1 MKKLDKIIIGVI
13 AAVVVVVAGIYF
25 LGGFGSNK
33 SASSNKASSYKPK
46 VIKVAYAT
54 TNFPITYQNSKK
66 QGDGYDV
73 AIMREIDKQLP
84 QYKFEYVGTS
94 DDDVLIGVKS
104 GKYQVGVKNIFYTA
118 DRAKTYLFPKN
129 YFGVSDSG
137 FVVRTKDKDKFGG
150 LAKLAQNKGKLVP
163 IAPQNGQYAV
173 IADYNKN
180 NDQKIDLGS
189 ADTFVVSDA
198 LKWVNEGR
206 YDAFFAIRPMFEA
219 NVEKKNGANADL
231 KGKLTYVTLGG
242 IKTYPL
248 FNKDQKEF
256 AAAYDK
262 AIKKIIDSGKASELS
277 EKYFGQDNFKLLDQP
292 FK

>member
-1 MKKLDKIIIGVI
+1 MIKKRMIQIIVLSLTT
-13 AAVVVVVAGIYF
+13 VVAGVFAI
-25 LGGFGSNK
+25 LGF
-33 SASSNKASSYKPK
+33 ARPAQA
-46 VIKVAYAT
+46 VTTVKVAYAT
-54 TNFPITYQNSKK
+54 TNYPITYQNSNK

-73 AIMREIDKQLP
+73 AIMKAVDKALP
-84 QYKFEYVGTS
+84 QYKFKYTGTS

-104 GKYQVGVKNIFYTA
+104 GKYAVGVKNIFYTA

-137 FVVRTKDKDKFGG
+137 FVVRTKDK
-150 LAKLAQNKGKLVP
+150 AKYDSLKKLTKNHGKLVP

-173 IADYNKN
+173 IADYNKKHTP
-180 NDQKIDLGS
+180 KIKLGS

-206 YDAFFAIRPMFEA
+206 YDAFFAIKPMFQA

-248 FNKDQKEF
+248 FNKDQKKL
-256 AAAYDK
+256 AAAYDQ
-262 AIKKIIDSGKASELS
+262 AIKKIIASGEASKIS
-277 EKYFGQDNFKLLDQP
+277 KKYFGQDNFKLLNQKFD
-292 FK
+292 

>member
-1 MKKLDKIIIGVI
+1 MKKLDRIIIGII
-13 AAVVVVVAGIYF
+13 ALAVVVVGGAYF
-25 LGGFGSNK
+25 LGGFGSNE
-33 SASSNKASSYKPK
+33 SASSDKPSAESPK

-54 TNFPITYQNSKK
+54 TNFPITYQNNKK

-73 AIMREIDKQLP
+73 AIMREVDKQLP

-118 DRAKTYLFPKN
+118 DRAKTYLFPKH

-137 FVVRTKDKDKFGG
+137 FVVRAKDKEKFGG
-150 LAKLAQNKGKLVP
+150 LAKLAQNNGKLVP

-180 NDQKIDLGS
+180 NNPNINLGS

-206 YDAFFAIRPMFEA
+206 YDAYFAIRPMFEA
-219 NVEKKNGANADL
+219 NVEKKKGANADL

-248 FNKDQKEF
+248 FNKNQKEL

-262 AIKKIIDSGKASELS
+262 AITKIIDSGKASELS

>member
-1 MKKLDKIIIGVI
+1 MKKLDKIIIGIV
-13 AAVVVVVAGIYF
+13 AVVVIVFAGIYF
-25 LGGFGSNK
+25 IGNHGSNK
-33 SASSNKASSYKPK
+33 AQSSGKASSNKPT

-73 AIMREIDKQLP
+73 AVMREVDKLLP
-84 QYKFEYVGTS
+84 QYKFDYVGTS

-104 GKYQVGVKNIFYTA
+104 DKYQVGVKNVFYTA
-118 DRAKTYLFPKN
+118 DRAKTYLYPKN
-129 YFGVSDSG
+129 YLGVSDSG

-150 LAKLAQNKGKLVP
+150 LAKLANNKGKLVP

-173 IADYNKN
+173 IADYNKTHN
-180 NDQKIDLGS
+180 PKIDLGS

-206 YDAFFAIRPMFEA
+206 YDAFFAIRPMYEA

-248 FNKDQKEF
+248 FNKDQKAL

-262 AIKKIIDSGKASELS
+262 AIKKVIDSGKAAQLS
-277 EKYFGQDNFKLLDQP
+277 EKYFGQDNFKLLNKP

>member
-1 MKKLDKIIIGVI
+1 MKINRLKSRMLLAFALGITVGGLFVGKIDRVD
-13 AAVVVVVAGIYF
+13 AA
-25 LGGFGSNK
+25 
-33 SASSNKASSYKPK
+33 K
-46 VIKVAYAT
+46 VKTIKVAYAT
-54 TNFPITYQNSKK
+54 TNYPITYQNAKK

-73 AIMREIDKQLP
+73 AIMKAIDKKLP
-84 QYKFEYVGTS
+84 QYKFKYIGTS

-104 GKYQVGVKNIFYTA
+104 GKYDVGIKNIFYTK

-137 FVVRTKDKDKFGG
+137 FVVRTTDKSKYNTLGK
-150 LAKLAQNKGKLVP
+150 LAKNKGKLVP
-163 IAPQNGQYAV
+163 IAPQNGQYGV
-173 IADYNKN
+173 IANYNKKHSP
-180 NDQKIDLGS
+180 KIKLGS

-219 NVEKKNGANADL
+219 NVKKKNGANADL
-231 KGKLTYVTLGG
+231 KDKLTYVTLGG

-248 FNKDQKEF
+248 FNKSETKL
-256 AAAYDK
+256 AKTYDK
-262 AIKKIIDSGKASELS
+262 AIKQVIASGQAKQLS
-277 EKYFGQDNFKLLDQP
+277 EKYYGQDNFKLLNKT

>member
-1 MKKLDKIIIGVI
+1 MTQTKWFKRIALLLGGTAAI
-13 AAVVVVVAGIYF
+13 AAA
-25 LGGFGSNK
+25 LTLQ
-33 SASSNKASSYKPK
+33 KPTTAQA
-46 VIKVAYAT
+46 VTTVKVAYAT
-54 TNFPITYQNSKK
+54 TNYPITYQNSKK

-73 AIMREIDKQLP
+73 AMMKAIDKQLP
-84 QYKFEYVGTS
+84 QYKFTYTGTS

-104 GKYQVGVKNIFYTA
+104 GKYDVGVKNIFYTA

-137 FVVRTKDKDKFGG
+137 FVVRTKDKAKFGG
-150 LAKLAQNKGKLVP
+150 LGKLAKNNGKLVP

-173 IADYNKN
+173 IADYNKKHTP
-180 NDQKIDLGS
+180 KIKLGS

-219 NVEKKNGANADL
+219 NVEKSNGANADL

-248 FNKDQKEF
+248 FNKKETKL

-262 AIKKIIDSGKASELS
+262 AVKKVIASGEAAKLS
-277 EKYFGQDNFKLLDQP
+277 EKYFGQDNFKLVNKA

>member
-13 AAVVVVVAGIYF
+13 AAIVVVIGGVYF
-25 LGGFGSNK
+25 LGGFGSDK
-33 SASSNKASSYKPK
+33 KASSDKASTNNPK

-54 TNFPITYQNSKK
+54 TNFPITYQNDKK

-73 AIMREIDKQLP
+73 AIMREVDKRLP
-84 QYKFEYVGTS
+84 QYKFDYVGTS

-104 GKYQVGVKNIFYTA
+104 GKYQVGVKNVFYTA

-129 YFGVSDSG
+129 YLGVSDSG

-150 LAKLAQNKGKLVP
+150 LAKLAQNNGKLVP

-180 NDQKIDLGS
+180 HNPKIKLGS

-206 YDAFFAIRPMFEA
+206 YDAFFAIRPMYEA

-262 AIKKIIDSGKASELS
+262 AITKIIDSGKAAELS
-277 EKYFGQDNFKLLDQP
+277 EKYFGQDNFKLLNQP

>member
-1 MKKLDKIIIGVI
+1 MDRYMKLGKFKKNLLI
-13 AAVVVVVAGIYF
+13 AFTFGAT
-25 LGGFGSNK
+25 LGGVLVSQ
-33 SASSNKASSYKPK
+33 ADDAAAAK
-46 VIKVAYAT
+46 VKTIKVAYAT
-54 TNFPITYQNSKK
+54 TNYPITYQNSKK

-73 AIMREIDKQLP
+73 AIMKKIDKKLP
-84 QYKFEYVGTS
+84 QYKFKYIGTS

-104 GKYQVGVKNIFYTA
+104 GKYDVGVKNIFYTK

-137 FVVRTKDKDKFGG
+137 FVVRTSDKAKYNGLG
-150 LAKLAQNKGKLVP
+150 KLAKNKGKLVP
-163 IAPQNGQYAV
+163 IAPQNGQYGV
-173 IADYNKN
+173 IANYNKSHN
-180 NDQKIDLGS
+180 PKIKLGS

-219 NVEKKNGANADL
+219 NVKKKNGANADL
-231 KGKLTYVTLGG
+231 KDKLTYVTLGG

-248 FNKDQKEF
+248 FNKSETKLAKD
-256 AAAYDK
+256 YDK
-262 AIKKIIDSGKASELS
+262 AVKQVISSGQAKQLS
-277 EKYFGQDNFKLLDQP
+277 EKYYGQDNFKLLNKT